1 VRHHFLRDRIAKDIV
16 LDFVGIEHQL
26 ANIFTKLLSKDHF
39 CKIKKNLGFIHAK
52 DI

>member
-1 VRHHFLRDRIAKDIV
+1 VRHHFLRDHIAKDIV

-26 ANIFTKLLSKDHF
+26 ANILTKLLSKDH
-39 CKIKKNLGFIHAK
+39 KIKGNLGFIHAK